1 MLGAIAEGYV
11 GEVLVMFGQIVVRVR
26 NCNARGS
33 GEWEELLHEVVL
45 TASRY
50 LWAVLGAEMLCVL
63 RG

>member
-1 MLGAIAEGYV
+1 MFGAVAEGYV

-33 GEWEELLHEVVL
+33 GGWEDLLHEVVL
-45 TASRY
+45 TASLY
-50 LWAVLGAEMLCVL
+50 LWAVLGAVMLCVL